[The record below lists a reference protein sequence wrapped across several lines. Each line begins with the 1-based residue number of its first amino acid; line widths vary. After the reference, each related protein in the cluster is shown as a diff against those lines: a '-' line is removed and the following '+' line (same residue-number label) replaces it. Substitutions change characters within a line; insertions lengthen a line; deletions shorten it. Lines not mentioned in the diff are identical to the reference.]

1 MLLELLMPGLQGLFI
16 LLVAILAIALA
27 LWAIA
32 LALWAIAKV
41 LDTVGQPANG
51 PRKKLLGQL
60 GRVTAP
66 VSDAHKGKVVVW
78 GEIWDALPVEPLG
91 EGNSLDKDTEVRVE
105 AFDALD
111 ERVVRVCAVSRNRP
125 AVEC

>member
-1 MLLELLMPGLQGLFI
+1 MLLELLMPALQGLFI
-16 LLVAILAIALA
+16 LLVAIVGIAL
-27 LWAIA
+27 L
-32 LALWAIAKV
+32 LWAIAKV

-125 AVEC
+125 AAER